1 MAKQN
6 KPAIRFKE
14 FTDAWEQRKLGEVVK
29 EVTRNDPTSE
39 APIMMI
45 TANNGF
51 IEQSERYA
59 FDNAGES
66 LKKYIL
72 LQKGEL
78 AYNHGA
84 SKLRPFGSCFALTT
98 AESARIPFV
107 YHCFSAENQNA
118 EFLSIELNGSEVES
132 QLRKIVSS
140 GARMDGLLNI
150 SFDEYSTVTVLLPDI
165 KEQEH
170 IADFFR
176 NLDHLIT
183 LHQRK
188 YDKLQVLK
196 KAMLEKM
203 FPKNGSSVP
212 EIRFKGFTDAWEQRK
227 LSEIA
232 GKVTEKNT
240 GLQYVET
247 LTNSAEFGIISQR
260 DFFDHDIS
268 KLGSL
273 DGYYIV
279 RNEDFVYNPRI
290 STSAPVGPINRNKL
304 GRTGVMSPLYTVFRP
319 HDIDTTYLEHF
330 FKCGYWYSFMNFN
343 GDSGARSD
351 RFSIKDDVFFQ
362 MPIPVPHIEEQRKI
376 GLFLTQL
383 DHLITL
389 HQRKPYSHIQR
400 RCNMLNEAQSTDK
413 FCEYYAKWI
422 TVYKKGAI
430 RQVTMDKYL
439 MTQKWLEKLIPD
451 LNICDLNRIAYQ
463 QLLNDYAEY
472 HERQTTMDFHHQLK
486 GAVLDAV
493 DEGLIDRDPTRK
505 AIIKGKAPSAKK
517 IKYLNQFELHTLL
530 ASLELKDEVNWD
542 YFILLVAKTGMRF
555 SEALALTPKDFDFY
569 HQTLSISKTWDYK
582 GAGGFQPT
590 KNKSSVR
597 KIQIDWQSV
606 IRFSELVKGLPE
618 DQPIFVDGKVYN
630 STVNDVLSRHCE
642 RCNIPVI
649 SIHGLRHTHASLLLF
664 TGVSIA
670 SVARRL
676 GHSSMTTTQ
685 KTYLHIIQELENKDI
700 DLVMRSLSGLN

>member
-6 KPAIRFKE
+6 KPAIRFKG
-14 FTDAWEQRKLGEVVK
+14 FTDAWEQRKAKDLCSISTGKSNTQDRVDDGIYPFYVRSPIVEHSNRYLFDEEAVLTVGDGVGTGKVFHYVNGKYDLHQRVYRMFDFSEEITAKYFYYYFSNHFYDRVMAMTAKTSVDSVRYEMIADMDIALPKVK
-29 EVTRNDPTSE
+29 EQMAIS
-39 APIMMI
+39 A
-45 TANNGF
+45 
-51 IEQSERYA
+51 Y
-59 FDNAGES
+59 FD
-66 LKKYIL
+66 
-72 LQKGEL
+72 
-78 AYNHGA
+78 
-84 SKLRPFGSCFALTT
+84 R
-98 AESARIPFV
+98 
-107 YHCFSAENQNA
+107 
-118 EFLSIELNGSEVES
+118 
-132 QLRKIVSS
+132 
-140 GARMDGLLNI
+140 
-150 SFDEYSTVTVLLPDI
+150 
-165 KEQEH
+165 
-170 IADFFR
+170 
-176 NLDHLIT
+176 LDHLIT

-389 HQRKPYSHIQR
+389 HQR
-400 RCNMLNEAQSTDK
+400 E
-413 FCEYYAKWI
+413 
-422 TVYKKGAI
+422 
-430 RQVTMDKYL
+430 
-439 MTQKWLEKLIPD
+439 LEKLQ
-451 LNICDLNRIAYQ
+451 NI
-463 QLLNDYAEY
+463 
-472 HERQTTMDFHHQLK
+472 
-486 GAVLDAV
+486 
-493 DEGLIDRDPTRK
+493 
-505 AIIKGKAPSAKK
+505 KK
-517 IKYLNQFELHTLL
+517 
-530 ASLELKDEVNWD
+530 SMLEK
-542 YFILLVAKTGMRF
+542 M
-555 SEALALTPKDFDFY
+555 
-569 HQTLSISKTWDYK
+569 
-582 GAGGFQPT
+582 
-590 KNKSSVR
+590 
-597 KIQIDWQSV
+597 
-606 IRFSELVKGLPE
+606 
-618 DQPIFVDGKVYN
+618 FV
-630 STVNDVLSRHCE
+630 
-642 RCNIPVI
+642 
-649 SIHGLRHTHASLLLF
+649 
-664 TGVSIA
+664 
-670 SVARRL
+670 
-676 GHSSMTTTQ
+676 
-685 KTYLHIIQELENKDI
+685 
-700 DLVMRSLSGLN
+700 